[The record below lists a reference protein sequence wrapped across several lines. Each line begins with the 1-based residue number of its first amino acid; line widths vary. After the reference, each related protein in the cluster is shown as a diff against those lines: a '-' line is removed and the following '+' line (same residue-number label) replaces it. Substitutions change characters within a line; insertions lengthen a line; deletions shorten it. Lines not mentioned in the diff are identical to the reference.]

1 MLHNLEKRQDIIINP
16 ADKDGAGVL
25 WNWDRYTKEAAKKW
39 QKCIDLKRAFFFF
52 HLEVVNFFLCSVEFC
67 IKFMHIMMK
76 NKLWKMPELTCQII
90 RYPTMVVRSR
100 FPETSMC
107 LTMTL
112 GTEPTVEFLST

>member
-52 HLEVVNFFLCSVEFC
+52 F
-67 IKFMHIMMK
+67 I
-76 NKLWKMPELTCQII
+76 
-90 RYPTMVVRSR
+90 
-100 FPETSMC
+100 
-107 LTMTL
+107 
-112 GTEPTVEFLST
+112 